1 MTFSFDAYNMEIKG
15 IVHVH
20 STYSYDGK
28 ESLASLKELLMEK
41 GLSFCC
47 LTEHTDEM
55 TMEQAQMLVQ
65 ECRTLSGSQFVFIPG
80 FEVPYKDAHI
90 LLIGAELFMGQKA
103 DAQMLKAWSER
114 AHLTVLAHPVRNKF
128 TIDEPMLEAINGV
141 EIWNQQY
148 EGKKVPRARSSE
160 FLREL
165 QSRKP
170 ELIATG
176 GTDLHRREHLGSP
189 FFSIEVAH
197 VTSDAIIEALVAGA
211 YTFGNKKVSV
221 SSTGL
226 WKGKGSAGHR
236 LLSMY
241 SIALIVLG
249 KSINKMLAR
258 YGLELPKGLKAFI
271 RSRV

>member
-1 MTFSFDAYNMEIKG
+1 MEIKG

-28 ESLASLKELLMEK
+28 ESLSSLRELLMQK
-41 GLSFCC
+41 GLSFCF

-55 TMEQAQMLVQ
+55 TMEKAQMFVQ
-65 ECRTLSGSQFVFIPG
+65 ECRSLSGSQFVFIPG

-90 LLIGAELFMGQKA
+90 LLIGTEMFMGQKA
-103 DAQMLKAWSER
+103 DAQILRAWSER

-128 TIDEPMLEAINGV
+128 TIDETILSAIDAV

-148 EGKKVPRARSSE
+148 EGKRVPRVRSSE

-176 GTDLHRREHLGSP
+176 GTDFHRREHLGSP
-189 FFSIEVAH
+189 FFTLEVEH
-197 VTSDAIIEALVAGA
+197 VTIDAITDALAHGA
-211 YTFGNKKVSV
+211 YTFGNNKVAV

-226 WKGKGSAGHR
+226 WKGKGSFAHIVM
-236 LLSMY
+236 SHY
-241 SIALIVLG
+241 SVAFIAFG
-249 KSINKMLAR
+249 KGVNKLLAR
-258 YGLELPKGLKAFI
+258 FGLGLPKGLRSFI
-271 RSRV
+271 RARI